1 MLVEQ
6 SVQSQIATRKGPNQQ
21 IPEHSLSR
29 TYSRVGEAVSSL
41 PAIKEGGNLRR
52 CVCDAL
58 LASRRELA
66 SRRAGRGLRW
76 KAFTRM
82 FLWGRGVAGDLFE
95 VAPMPPQA
103 EVAEAVLVRR
113 SLGPSTSVNKLPHT
127 LSKAVERLPA
137 VNMPLPKTGSLF
149 KDGD

>member
-1 MLVEQ
+1 M
-6 SVQSQIATRKGPNQQ
+6 
-21 IPEHSLSR
+21 
-29 TYSRVGEAVSSL
+29 
-41 PAIKEGGNLRR
+41 
-52 CVCDAL
+52 
-58 LASRRELA
+58 
-66 SRRAGRGLRW
+66 
-76 KAFTRM
+76 
-82 FLWGRGVAGDLFE
+82 AGDLFE